1 VLWGGFAEYRCD
13 VFLRLPVTSDHPGM
27 QALNTHC
34 RWQELSR
41 QKENQKKT
49 KESEHVSERDLFEK
63 KLLHSFDG
71 FATI

>member
-1 VLWGGFAEYRCD
+1 
-13 VFLRLPVTSDHPGM
+13 M